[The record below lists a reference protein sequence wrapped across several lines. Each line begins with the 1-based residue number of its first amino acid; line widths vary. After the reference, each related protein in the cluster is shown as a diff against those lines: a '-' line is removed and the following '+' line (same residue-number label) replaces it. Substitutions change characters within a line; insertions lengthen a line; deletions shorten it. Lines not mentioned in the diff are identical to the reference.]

1 MEPPEAPEPDETPA
15 AWPTAAAP
23 DPASPAGSQA
33 GWPPMPTPVAPPV
46 SEEPGSWPPPAGPPP
61 AVPTWPPP
69 NTGDPRPAG
78 WAQWVP
84 DEAPISSVPIG
95 DPPGPPPASFSIVTR
110 GIDLNAGMSSE
121 IRRASLYAGLMYFLT
136 LAPIA
141 ALLIGVI
148 VRAGSLQGIIDSIQ
162 LGGGG
167 GLVRGL
173 GFGQFGGLVVAIG
186 TICFLLV
193 SVDLQLVATA
203 IIGGRAAD
211 RPVNLR
217 SALGIARRSFW
228 RLILGSLAVGLVLVV
243 PRLAVSL
250 ALQHSPSE
258 VSLLV
263 TTVLDIFIAA
273 PFVYLG
279 AAIVLGGATPLVA
292 VRASWRLVRRR
303 WRLAFV
309 IGIVNAAVSFIT
321 LFGLGAGLDVIGRI
335 ATALGVGTGTGLAQ
349 AAQLGVILTLLL
361 VAGGSLVMT
370 VQTLTTA
377 PAVVAW
383 FGLGGLATGLPDP
396 EAQQPTRRRRPRMIS
411 LPMQVALVA
420 ETALALISVVGRG

>member
-1 MEPPEAPEPDETPA
+1 VPE
-15 AWPTAAAP
+15 
-23 DPASPAGSQA
+23 
-33 GWPPMPTPVAPPV
+33 
-46 SEEPGSWPPPAGPPP
+46 
-61 AVPTWPPP
+61 
-69 NTGDPRPAG
+69 
-78 WAQWVP
+78 
-84 DEAPISSVPIG
+84 EAPITSVPIG

-121 IRRASLYAGLMYFLT
+121 IRRASLYAGLLYFLT

-141 ALLIGVI
+141 ALLVGVI
-148 VRAGSLQGIIDSIQ
+148 VRAGSLEGIIESIQ
-162 LGGGG
+162 FDGGRSLG
-167 GLVRGL
+167 REL

-186 TICFLLV
+186 AICFLLV

-217 SALGIARRSFW
+217 SALGIARRAFW
-228 RLILGSLAVGLVLVV
+228 RLILGSLTVGFVLLA
-243 PRLAVSL
+243 PRLGASY
-250 ALQHSPSE
+250 ALRQSPSE

-273 PFVYLG
+273 PFVFLG
-279 AAIVLGGATPLVA
+279 SAIVLGGATPLVA
-292 VRASWRLVRRR
+292 IRASWRLVRRR

-309 IGIVNAAVSFIT
+309 IGVVNAAVSFIT

-335 ATALGVGTGTGLAQ
+335 ATALGVGSGTGLAQ

-383 FGLGGLATGLPDP
+383 FGLGGLASGLSDP
-396 EAQQPTRRRRPRMIS
+396 EAQPPTRHRRPRMIG
-411 LPMQVALVA
+411 LPMQIALIA
-420 ETALALISVVGRG
+420 ETALALISLVGRG